1 MINLQT
7 RTHPERVKRVEGST
21 SSPESKT
28 IRQFFDAIAVR
39 YDFLNHVL
47 SFRFDEVWR
56 RKSRDIVLDPSYE
69 SLLDLGTGTGKF
81 LELFLEAKAW
91 KRCVGLDFSSQ
102 MLEEAR
108 RQLPAGVRYVNA
120 DFLALPFGAQSFDLI
135 VSAFTLRSVK
145 NMPLFLQQV
154 YSLLTRGGR
163 AGFLCLT
170 RPTNFFFK
178 LLYYPYL
185 KIYLPL
191 MGGLVSGNKRAYQFL
206 SDSILT
212 FQDPEQTADMMRE
225 TGFQDVQI
233 VRFTFGSATLI
244 TGKK

>member
-1 MINLQT
+1 MSLT
-7 RTHPERVKRVEGST
+7 KEA
-21 SSPESKT
+21 SPESKT
-28 IRQFFDAIAVR
+28 IQQFFDGIAFR
-39 YDFLNHVL
+39 YDFLNQFL
-47 SFRFDEVWR
+47 SFRLDDRWR
-56 RKSRDIVLDPSYE
+56 KQAHDLLLEPSQQ

-81 LELFLEAKAW
+81 LELFLQTKSW

-108 RQLPAGVRYVNA
+108 RQLPGQVRYVNA
-120 DFLALPFGAQSFDLI
+120 DFLALPFAPESFDLI

-145 NMPLFLQQV
+145 NMPLFLRQV
-154 YSLLTRGGR
+154 YGLLTPGGQ

-170 RPTNFFFK
+170 RPQNFLFK

-191 MGGLVSGNKRAYQFL
+191 VGGLISGNRRAYQFL

-212 FQDPEQTADMMRE
+212 FQDPEKTAVMMGEAGFRE
-225 TGFQDVQI
+225 IQI
-233 VRFTFGSATLI
+233 HRFTFGSATLI
-244 TGKK
+244 RGKK